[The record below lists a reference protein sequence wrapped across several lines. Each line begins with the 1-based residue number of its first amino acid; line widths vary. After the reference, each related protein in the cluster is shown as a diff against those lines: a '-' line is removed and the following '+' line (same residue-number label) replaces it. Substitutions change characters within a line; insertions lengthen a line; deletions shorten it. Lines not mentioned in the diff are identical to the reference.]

1 MRCSVCLYWYIS
13 LALGLCC
20 RHAAAQEPVT
30 APLPDSLTRD
40 AGMVKRV
47 DITEIE
53 IESPRK
59 ARMHRRYVYTI
70 LNHYGD
76 IFSYIYTFYD
86 KYHDLESVNAVL
98 YDAGGH
104 VVKKI
109 KKSDLQDWNI
119 EGMGILMM
127 DARVKTY
134 QFGYHEYPYT
144 ISFEEEIGLNGLFGL
159 QPQWVPQPE
168 NFVSVVSSSLVI
180 HAPVDYPLEFR
191 DYHLPEPGLTTESKG
206 VRTYTWR
213 LSDRP
218 VSAKEAYAPAWFE
231 REPRVSLAPGNFE
244 LEGYKGHCYSWT
256 DLGRFVGGLHQG
268 RGQLPEEARRKV
280 HALVDG
286 IPDDHEKIR
295 VLYRFLQQNTHYV
308 GIELG
313 IGGWQPYDATYVYNK
328 KYGDCKALSNYMVA
342 LLKEAGIRACPVLIR
357 GGINQP
363 SVDTG
368 FACIQFNHEIAV
380 AFTGK
385 DTVWLECTSST
396 LPAGYLGSF
405 TADREGLLLDENG
418 GHLIHTPVYGIGDNR
433 LIRTVKGSVDDQ
445 GNLQASLQTV
455 YSGLDQD
462 YAQYTVTNSTKK
474 ELLDQRRDA
483 LGVAGCVLT
492 DLQDSSWQEAVPV
505 LDERVQLKAEQYATL
520 VGNRLMIGYSA
531 FMKRLTRL
539 HEEPGRRNGFELG
552 PSQQETDSL
561 VLQLPPGWTPEEQL
575 PTASFSAGFGSYRF
589 FTRFEKDVL
598 TVTSDFRQYKGVY
611 PVTDYARLVRFFN
624 LVYREADRQLV
635 FIKTPPKAAP

>member
-1 MRCSVCLYWYIS
+1 MRWAVPLHCYLL
-13 LALGLCC
+13 LALGLYCLP
-20 RHAAAQEPVT
+20 AAAQDPVT

-47 DITEIE
+47 DLTEIE

-127 DARVKTY
+127 DLRVKTY

-168 NFVSVVSSSLVI
+168 SFVSVVSSSLVI
-180 HAPVDYPLEFR
+180 HAPIDYPLEFR
-191 DYHLPEPGLTTESKG
+191 GYHLPEPGLTTENKG
-206 VRTYTWR
+206 VRTYTWQ
-213 LSDRP
+213 LTARP
-218 VSAKEAYAPAWFE
+218 VSVKESYAPAWFE
-231 REPRVSLAPGNFE
+231 REPRVSLAPGDFE

-286 IPDDHEKIR
+286 IADDNEHEKIR
-295 VLYRFLQQNTHYV
+295 VLYHFLQQNTHYV

-313 IGGWQPYDATYVYNK
+313 IGGWQPYDAAYVYNK

-363 SVDTG
+363 PVDTG

-418 GHLIHTPVYGIGDNR
+418 GHLIHTSVYGIGENR
-433 LIRTVKGSVDDQ
+433 LARTIKGSVDDQ
-445 GNLQASLQTV
+445 GNLQASLHTM

-462 YAQYTVTNSTKK
+462 YAQYTVTHSTKK

-483 LGVAGCVLT
+483 LGLANCVLT
-492 DLQDSSWQEAVPV
+492 DLRDSSWQGTVPA
-505 LDERVQLKAEQYATL
+505 LDETVQLEAEQYATL
-520 VGNRLMIGYSA
+520 VGNRLMIGYAA
-531 FMKRLTRL
+531 FMKRLSRL
-539 HEEPGRRNGFELG
+539 REEPGRKNGFELQ
-552 PSQQETDSL
+552 PSQEETDSL

-575 PTASFSAGFGSYRF
+575 PTASFSAGFGAYRF
-589 FTRFEKDVL
+589 SCRFENGVL
-598 TVTSDFRQYKGVY
+598 TLVSDFRQYKGVY

-635 FIKTPPKAAP
+635 FVKK